1 MREFVISKDE
11 QGVRL
16 DKQLLKILNNSG
28 SGFIYKMLRKK
39 NITLND
45 ARALGSERLKCGDV
59 IRIYFSDD
67 TFNRLSSPK
76 VSEEIQGCCLP
87 SGKYET
93 EKLIIYEDGN
103 FMILNKPSG
112 LLSQKA
118 GKDDFSLNELCI
130 EYLIDKGVI
139 SSESLLMFK
148 PSICNRLDRN
158 TSGIVIFACNYAAA
172 RTINE
177 ALYQRTIHK
186 YYLCIVKGTVKKEG
200 SKKGFLIKDGKSNS
214 VVIDERDGGE
224 GRQIETAYRPL
235 VYNDEHTLLEVE
247 LITGRSHQI
256 RAQMASIGHP
266 LLGDNK
272 YGDKALNR
280 KYHDVLRGTSQLL
293 HAYKLVIPGDAE
305 GVLKAVAGTVFKA
318 PLPQEFVN
326 MCDRLGLKYD
336 TE

>member
-28 SGFIYKMLRKK
+28 SGFIYRMLRKK

-45 ARALGSERLKCGDV
+45 ARASGSERLKSGDV
-59 IRIYFSDD
+59 IKIYFSED
-67 TFNRLSSPK
+67 TFNRLSSK
-76 VSEEIQGCCLP
+76 RVSEEIQGYSLP
-87 SGKYET
+87 AKKYET
-93 EKLIIYEDGN
+93 EKLIIYEDDN

-130 EYLIDKGVI
+130 GYLMDKGLL

-148 PSICNRLDRN
+148 PSVCNRLDRN

-186 YYLCIVKGTVKKEG
+186 YYLCIVKGAIKKEG
-200 SKKGFLIKDGKSNS
+200 SKKGFLIKDEKTNS
-214 VVIDERDGGE
+214 VVIDEKNGGE

-235 VYNDEHTLLEVE
+235 VYNNDNTLLEVE

-272 YGDKALNR
+272 YGDKVLNR
-280 KYHDVLRGTSQLL
+280 KYHDVLQGTSQLL
-293 HAYKLVIPGDAE
+293 HAYKLVIPEDAE
-305 GVLKAVAGTVFKA
+305 GVLKEVAGTVFKA
-318 PLPQEFVN
+318 PLPPEFIN

-336 TE
+336 AE